1 MNYRMRKPQI
11 LGLLGRNP
19 KCDIKFYTRIEKMDA
34 GALENKN
41 CTEACIAQRYASE
54 VLTEIDRV
62 MAFTKFKFSKA
73 GVLFGECS
81 PNIQVEDLAVKYF
94 HQKYALFVIILKSH
108 RGTYIF
114 GPEFES
120 VVRTSEPIDAVM
132 AEITGIPGM
141 EAFADLEVSP
151 NAWEALYRSQY
162 IPQRKNLKVFYQFL
176 PKKYHRLEGLIVEK
190 GFFNR
195 SLEEFATA

>member
-1 MNYRMRKPQI
+1 MNYRMRKEQI

-19 KCDIKFYTRIEKMDA
+19 KCDIKFHSRIEKMDA
-34 GALENKN
+34 DSLENKKN
-41 CTEACIAQRYASE
+41 TEACLAHRFAQE

-81 PNIQVEDLAVKYF
+81 PNLSVEDLAVKYF
-94 HQKYALFVIILKSH
+94 HQKYALFVIILHSH

-114 GPEFES
+114 GPEFEC
-120 VVRTSEPIDAVM
+120 VIRTSEPMDAVM
-132 AEITGIPGM
+132 SEVTGLAGM
-141 EAFADLEVSP
+141 EAFTDLDVSP

-162 IPQRKNLKVFYQFL
+162 IPQRKNLRQFYAFL
-176 PKKYHRLEGLIVEK
+176 PKKYQRLEGLTVEK

-195 SLEEFATA
+195 SLEEFASA